1 MLKNTNNWRVQLPER
16 KKICLVVKEYK
27 EQINAV
33 FSKECSLKETQ
44 SVPEER
50 KVRDKW
56 KNSRVRLVVEQCMRR
71 ELWSPLHNKAWNA
84 FRKLVSKI
92 CHHFKCITVSFNSL
106 LQCKNHNIILYAFLF
121 HPVYFTK
128 HHLLFLFPRLHY
140 LHQLPKIPN
149 HTYCLT

>member
-1 MLKNTNNWRVQLPER
+1 VLKNTNNWRVQLPER

-92 CHHFKCITVSFNSL
+92 WKVGEAVIQKSERRAKKL
-106 LQCKNHNIILYAFLF
+106 LDLERNLEVGGQWRRRAEADGTLKLWHGKSNNKNTRH
-121 HPVYFTK
+121 
-128 HHLLFLFPRLHY
+128 
-140 LHQLPKIPN
+140 
-149 HTYCLT
+149 